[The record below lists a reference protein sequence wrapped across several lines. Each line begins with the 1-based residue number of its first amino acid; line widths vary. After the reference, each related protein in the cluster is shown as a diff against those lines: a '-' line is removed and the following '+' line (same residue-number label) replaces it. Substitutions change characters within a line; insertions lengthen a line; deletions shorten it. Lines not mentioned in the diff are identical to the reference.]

1 MYFSVPV
8 SKINKLY
15 FNACRVFHPQTIIEV
30 LDCMQVLEV
39 SFITGFDTQVYMEDR
54 NGDLFVDDSVFDSLP
69 DDKGKADVVGL
80 FEFRKKA

>member
-1 MYFSVPV
+1 
-8 SKINKLY
+8 
-15 FNACRVFHPQTIIEV
+15 
-30 LDCMQVLEV
+30 MQVLEV